1 MRAALFDLDRTL
13 VRKETASLYVRWER
27 EHGEAGLLD
36 LAKTLFWVGKYTLG
50 ILDAETVAA
59 KVAWELRGKS
69 EQAMIDKCEAWC
81 ARDVL
86 PLVGDAAKA
95 AVRAH
100 KDAGDLVA
108 IVTGASP
115 YVAGPVARH
124 LGIEHVL
131 SSELEV
137 QDGVFTG
144 RFVDPLCYG
153 RGKITRVKKLAD
165 ELGFAPEEAIF
176 YTDSVTDLP
185 LLEAVGERVC
195 VNPDGRLRREAMRRG
210 WAVVRW

>member
-13 VRKETASLYVRWER
+13 VRKETATLYVRWER
-27 EHGEAGLLD
+27 EHGEAGLGD
-36 LAKTLFWVGKYTLG
+36 LAKTLFWVAKYTLG

-59 KVAWELRGKS
+59 KVAWELRGKP

-86 PLVGDAAKA
+86 PLVGDGAKA

-100 KDAGDLVA
+100 QEAGDLVA

-137 QDGVFTG
+137 EDGVFTG

-153 RGKITRVKKLAD
+153 RGKITRVARLA
-165 ELGFAPEEAIF
+165 ETLGFDPREAIF

-210 WAVVRW
+210 WPVVRW